1 MLFAAML
8 KSCIKTVKI
17 QFLNP
22 RIYSAASV
30 SHYSSSPNRSAYN
43 LAVQFVLNEAQECQS
58 SKIQRNYPVH
68 EEEEEESSQQPALP
82 CSQISHPWPEWM
94 DLMEKLLKNGYFDE
108 IGNPF
113 ANNGQVGSKEANWIR
128 TACLNF
134 ARDRYQLIRYL
145 SRKDIMVIAGSGC
158 PSTDRKV
165 ANSGKRLRAHVGINE
180 GNVCSSCILRGDC
193 DRAYVTA
200 REDEGGRTVDVMRFL
215 LTYGLHPLIGSVE
228 NKPSLNKNVKESV
241 RTLLKEMVDVKV
253 DDHDHDTTHETTQNR
268 TPSTQ
273 ESGGNQDQ
281 SHTHI
286 PLKQGDWIC
295 PKCNFVNFARNVK
308 CLRCNGLF
316 QERLKKLSEEQ
327 GDLPLKKGDWKC
339 DKCYFLNFARNTR
352 CLQCKENPPKRQLNP
367 GEWECDSCNYI
378 NFKRNMVCL
387 KCDHRRPIA
396 SQTVNKNNQ
405 TQVWHEHERSSRYK
419 GDDSFKFVESENE
432 DQIGSSS
439 YQSPGFKDFPVAGGK
454 SDLSREVQK
463 HDSWKREMA
472 VKSRA
477 VIRETEDSGR
487 HKAYVFQGRREDPAS
502 GVDDDMAEW
511 VGKGLGSII
520 SPSLVTMFPHGENLL
535 FIMDNN
541 MGSEGSSQVVVPRSF
556 RLLEELERG
565 EKGIGDGTVSYGM
578 DDADDVYM
586 QSWTGTIIGPPNTVH
601 EGRIYPLK
609 LFCGKDYP
617 DNPPNVRFQT
627 RINMS
632 CVNLETGVVEPNR
645 FPMLSNWKRECTME
659 DILIQLKKEM
669 MSPQNRK
676 LSQPPDGNED
686 ARLEKGIV
694 IRCCI
699 L

>member
-134 ARDRYQLIRYL
+134 ARDRYL

-339 DKCYFLNFARNTR
+339 DKYNKCYFLNFARNTR

-367 GEWECDSCNYI
+367 GEWECDS
-378 NFKRNMVCL
+378 
-387 KCDHRRPIA
+387 RPIA

-511 VGKGLGSII
+511 VESEFHDTLADHISKLGDYVSTWRK
-520 SPSLVTMFPHGENLL
+520 S
-535 FIMDNN
+535 
-541 MGSEGSSQVVVPRSF
+541 VVH
-556 RLLEELERG
+556 
-565 EKGIGDGTVSYGM
+565 YG
-578 DDADDVYM
+578 
-586 QSWTGTIIGPPNTVH
+586 
-601 EGRIYPLK
+601 
-609 LFCGKDYP
+609 
-617 DNPPNVRFQT
+617 
-627 RINMS
+627 
-632 CVNLETGVVEPNR
+632 
-645 FPMLSNWKRECTME
+645 
-659 DILIQLKKEM
+659 
-669 MSPQNRK
+669 
-676 LSQPPDGNED
+676 
-686 ARLEKGIV
+686 
-694 IRCCI
+694 
-699 L
+699 